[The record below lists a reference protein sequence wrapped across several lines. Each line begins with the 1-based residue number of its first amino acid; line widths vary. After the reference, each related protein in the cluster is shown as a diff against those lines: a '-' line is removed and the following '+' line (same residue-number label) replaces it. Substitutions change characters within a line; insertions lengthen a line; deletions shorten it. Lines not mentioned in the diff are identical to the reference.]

1 MAQKRPWRCY
11 AKWNRRA
18 YQHKRSANHRRE
30 YARGGAQS
38 KIARYW
44 GGDKSRDWSD
54 WELVIGLKVIR
65 QIQISSNALEAI
77 RVTINSPLQKILGR
91 TNYRF
96 RVRSKPFQKYRE
108 NRMLA
113 FAGADRVQSGMR
125 NSFGR
130 STGVCARVKAGAII
144 LDVGCNLKDLAVV
157 RERLRIASMK
167 ISCKSQAV
175 VIMYQSVEL
184 LKKSGLPFYD
194 AGKRKEIP
202 IYDIDTVE
210 KAKA

>member
-1 MAQKRPWRCY
+1 MAHKRSWNCY
-11 AKWNRRA
+11 AKWNRRP

-38 KIARYW
+38 KIQRFW
-44 GGDKSRDWSD
+44 GGNTNVA
-54 WELVIGLKVIR
+54 WEDFEIVLGLKVDK

-77 RVTINSPLQKILGR
+77 RISVNSPLQSLLGR
-91 TNYRF
+91 LNYRM
-96 RVRSKPFQKYRE
+96 RIRPKPFQKYRE

-130 STGVCARVKAGAII
+130 STGVCARVRAGAVII
-144 LDVGCNLKDLAVV
+144 DVGTYLKNINIV

-167 ISCKSQAV
+167 ISCSAQIV
-175 VIMYQSVEL
+175 V
-184 LKKSGLPFYD
+184 LKYKTQEILKRSGLPLYD
-194 AGKRKEIP
+194 ASKRREIT
-202 IYDIDTVE
+202 IYELATI
-210 KAKA
+210 